1 VPGKLRPS
9 DKHETTIVNN
19 SIFRVVAD
27 YGNGETAEKATNVNL
42 NPQVSSVRDP
52 SNSAYVVETLQP
64 SLWDA
69 KPPIIEL
76 DGTINVVFAGLG
88 DRISDNKV

>member
-1 VPGKLRPS
+1 
-9 DKHETTIVNN
+9 
-19 SIFRVVAD
+19 
-27 YGNGETAEKATNVNL
+27 
-42 NPQVSSVRDP
+42 VRDP

-76 DGTINVVFAGLG
+76 DGTINVVLRDWAIALATTKCKA
-88 DRISDNKV
+88 SKC